1 MQHILLVWSL
11 MVGVIWSPGF
21 QKNSEIMGSNIIF
34 ASTLLLLYLI
44 SVMLALL
51 SCQQYRNFKMYYEI
65 CFTDDD
71 IKWKHF
77 PRYWPFVRGKFTDP
91 RWIPCTKASDTELWC
106 FFFIC
111 VWISDW
117 VNNGKA
123 GDLTRYRAP
132 YDVIVMITANTIGDI
147 NAMCWMS
154 TSQIYIVEIAAH
166 VYQATSNVTV
176 KCK

>member
-11 MVGVIWSPGF
+11 VVGVIWSPGF
-21 QKNSEIMGSNIIF
+21 QKISEIMGSNIIF

-77 PRYWPFVRGKFTDP
+77 PRYWPFVRGNSP
-91 RWIPCTKASDTELWC
+91 IPGEFPAQRPVTRSFDV
-106 FFFIC
+106 FFIC

-147 NAMCWMS
+147 NAMCRMS